1 MTIYFD
7 KKCVYWN
14 IDNRLNEQFINHQ
27 MDYIR
32 DLVKYRGYIY
42 LNQIYEILG
51 VKWEPRYENHCIE
64 NAYFTVVIGLDDK
77 QSRWVIDILTD

>member
-7 KKCVYWN
+7 KECHYWSRN
-14 IDNRLNEQFINHQ
+14 DRSNEHFLNTQ

-32 DLVKYRGYIY
+32 DLVKHRGYVY

-51 VKWEPRYENHCIE
+51 AKWDTRIDNLCVEDPC
-64 NAYFTVVIGLDDK
+64 FTSVIGLDDVNN
-77 QSRWVIDILTD
+77 RWVIDIY